1 MALADYYRCDIC
13 EGKAIYD
20 ADIYERWER
29 AGDMAIICK
38 SCAESHEVVV
48 VPKNRVV
55 ELELAL
61 QNYMDAVSYAD
72 KDTLVA
78 AIGAAHTEAVRLLPK
93 RIHPSTSRTGASP

>member
-1 MALADYYRCDIC
+1 MFDEEQRDEHDECRFEIDRL
-13 EGKAIYD
+13 G
-20 ADIYERWER
+20 
-29 AGDMAIICK
+29 
-38 SCAESHEVVV
+38 V
-48 VPKNRVV
+48 RVR

-93 RIHPSTSRTGASP
+93 RVHPSTSGDSDAT

>member
-1 MALADYYRCDIC
+1 MALADYYLCDIC
-13 EGKAIYD
+13 EQKAIYD
-20 ADIYERWER
+20 ADMYHRWDD

-38 SCAESHEVVV
+38 SCAEKHEVVV
-48 VPKNRVV
+48 VPKNRVL

-72 KDTLVA
+72 KDTLIA

-93 RIHPSTSRTGASP
+93 RVHPSTART